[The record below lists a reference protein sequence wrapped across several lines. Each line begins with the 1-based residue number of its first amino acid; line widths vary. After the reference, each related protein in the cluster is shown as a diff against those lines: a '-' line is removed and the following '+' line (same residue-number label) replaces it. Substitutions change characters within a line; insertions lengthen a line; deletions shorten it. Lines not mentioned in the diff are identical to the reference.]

1 MRGVPL
7 TPQEIVDLV
16 NRQVRQFEQVGLTH
30 EAAVLM
36 CATTIQVEPYK
47 VAAFAP
53 PLPEDTAER
62 SRE

>member
-30 EAAVLM
+30 ETAVLM

-47 VAAFAP
+47 VAVLAP
-53 PLPEDTAER
+53 PLPEDKAER
-62 SRE
+62 KS